1 MKKKSFSQILYLT
14 KRAHP
19 FFESRMGAITNQ
31 IGLTPQ
37 EGHILL
43 FLANNPDCN
52 HACDAVVYRG
62 LSKSYVSKALTSL
75 SKKGLIVFQEDTSD
89 HRYQKIVFTETAQE
103 KVKVLQEGQKALF
116 KELILS
122 LRVCFF
128 SCKREISLSILLF
141 FVIIPSGDKNSSI
154 N

>member
-1 MKKKSFSQILYLT
+1 MKKNSFSQILYLT

-116 KELILS
+116 KELIQGLS
-122 LRVCFF
+122 KEDLDVCKKVLDQIFQNF
-128 SCKREISLSILLF
+128 IKLEEETN
-141 FVIIPSGDKNSSI
+141 V
-154 N
+154 

>member
-89 HRYQKIVFTETAQE
+89 HRYQKNCIYGNCSRKSKSITRRTEGT
-103 KVKVLQEGQKALF
+103 F
-116 KELILS
+116 
-122 LRVCFF
+122 
-128 SCKREISLSILLF
+128 
-141 FVIIPSGDKNSSI
+141 
-154 N
+154 